1 MAGDLSAVP
10 AISAILE
17 KMPSQAK
24 GYVFLEVDDI
34 EDKHDIS
41 HPEQMVIKWLVRDP
55 NQAQPVWRW
64 RLNNC
69 QYRKAQSRFLLLW
82 QEKMR
87 ALLRVVKFCAMNIE
101 SQEIRFTP
109 FLIGSA
115 VKTKRRTTKSA
126 MW

>member
-1 MAGDLSAVP
+1 
-10 AISAILE
+10 
-17 KMPSQAK
+17 
-24 GYVFLEVDDI
+24 
-34 EDKHDIS
+34 
-41 HPEQMVIKWLVRDP
+41 
-55 NQAQPVWRW
+55 
-64 RLNNC
+64 
-69 QYRKAQSRFLLLW
+69 
-82 QEKMR
+82 MR